1 MKGCWEAV
9 GRSKNADLRKGRQ
22 KVDSPQTNKNLN
34 SALLM
39 SVSFKQ
45 ETTIKIQYA
54 INYSQ
59 QQHKNDGKVCTYN
72 IGGKNK

>member
-45 ETTIKIQYA
+45 ETTIKITVRNKLFPTTTQKRWKSVYLQYWRE
-54 INYSQ
+54 
-59 QQHKNDGKVCTYN
+59 K
-72 IGGKNK
+72 